1 MPSGGRMQKK
11 SFVKGAAILAAA
23 GLIVKL
29 IGAVYRI
36 PLSNIVGAD
45 AMGYY
50 EVVYRYYAWLLVI
63 SSAGLPTAISRMVA
77 QRVCCQD
84 YRGAHQVFRTAFF
97 LLLGIGVV
105 TTLFMFFGADLLSG
119 ITYAK
124 TAAEEIPKQA
134 LSFRALAPS
143 LLLVSL
149 MCAYRGYLQGLQL
162 MTGTAA
168 SQVMEQVGKLGFGL
182 VIAHQMIGDG
192 PQYAAMG
199 ALIGVSISELLG
211 LVVIY
216 FFYARQRPWLR
227 RQIARSP
234 KRSLPAFG
242 AVAKRLGAIAL
253 PITIGASIMPL
264 TGIIDSALVI
274 RILQDIGFAVT
285 QARLAYSLLYS
296 FVTPII
302 NMPAVLTVALAMS
315 LVPAISGY
323 LAQRDYRSVQ
333 QAASTGMK
341 LAITI
346 GTPCSV
352 GMFVLARPILAM
364 LFHDLPEEQL
374 ALAAELMQ
382 TACVGVVF
390 LSLVQTLTGIIQG
403 MGRQNVPV
411 LNLLFGG
418 IIKVVVMVILT
429 RIERI
434 NIQGAAVS
442 TVACYA
448 AAGILDMV
456 YLIRKARLKVNAWD
470 MFGKPILAS
479 GLMGAAV
486 HFAYQALPQGFGDTK
501 ATLVAVVAGVALYA
515 LLAVVLRFFS
525 REDLALIPGGARLT
539 KLLYRGRK

>member
-1 MPSGGRMQKK
+1 MQEK

-23 GLIVKL
+23 GLLVKL

-50 EVVYRYYAWLLVI
+50 EVVYRYYSWLLVI

-77 QRVCCQD
+77 QRVSCQD
-84 YRGAHQVFRTAFF
+84 YRGAHQVFRTAFV
-97 LLLGIGVV
+97 LLLGIGVA
-105 TTLFMFFGADLLSG
+105 TSLFMFFGADLLSG

-124 TAAEEIPKQA
+124 TAAQEVPKQA

-149 MCAYRGYLQGLQL
+149 MCAYRGYLQGLQR

-168 SQVMEQVGKLGFGL
+168 SQVMEQAGKLAFGL
-182 VIAHQMIGDG
+182 VIARQMMSRGAE
-192 PQYAAMG
+192 YAAMG

-211 LVVIY
+211 LIVIY
-216 FFYARQRPWLR
+216 VFYARQRPWLR
-227 RQIARSP
+227 RRIARSP
-234 KRSLPAFG
+234 KRNMPTFG

-274 RILQDIGFAVT
+274 RILQGIGFPVA
-285 QARLAYSLLYS
+285 QARMAYSLLYS

-323 LAQRDYRSVQ
+323 LARQDFRSVQ
-333 QAASTGMK
+333 QAAATGMK

-364 LFHDLPEEQL
+364 LFQDLPQAQL
-374 ALAAELMQ
+374 TLAAELLQ

-403 MGRQNVPV
+403 MGKQNVPV
-411 LNLLFGG
+411 ANLLFGG
-418 IIKVVVMVILT
+418 VIKVVVMVLLT
-429 RIERI
+429 RVEHI

-456 YLIRKARLKVNAWD
+456 YLIKKAKLKINAWD
-470 MFGKPILAS
+470 MFGKPIMAS

-486 HFAYQALPQGFGDTK
+486 HFSYRALSAGWGNTK
-501 ATLVAVVAGVALYA
+501 ATLAAVAAGVVLYG
-515 LLAVVLRFFS
+515 LLAGGMRFFS
-525 REDLALIPGGARLT
+525 KEDLALIPGGARLSR
-539 KLLYRGRK
+539 LLYRGRR